1 MKLNWGILGYGKIAK
16 VFEDSFKDISSSQLF
31 SIASNSKIL
40 KAKLKNNVIQTY
52 TSYEELLKNKIIDI
66 VYIAKIGRAHV

>member
-16 VFEDSFKDISSSQLF
+16 VFEDSFKDITSSQLF

-40 KAKLKNNVIQTY
+40 KEKLKNNAIQTY
-52 TSYEELLKNKIIDI
+52 ASYEELLKNIFSNL
-66 VYIAKIGRAHV
+66 RR